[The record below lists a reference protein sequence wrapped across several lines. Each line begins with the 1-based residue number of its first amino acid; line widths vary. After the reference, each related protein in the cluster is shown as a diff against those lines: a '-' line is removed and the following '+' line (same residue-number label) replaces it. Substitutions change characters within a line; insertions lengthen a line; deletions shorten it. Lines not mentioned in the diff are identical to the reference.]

1 MSSTALKYTN
11 KLQGS
16 RILVLGA
23 STGIGF
29 CVAEAALEHGAHVII
44 SSSNQKKLDN
54 ALARLQDHARAIG
67 ISPEVLSAKTCDLA
81 NPDTMEES
89 ILSLYEFATKN
100 GKLDH
105 VALTAGDS
113 LTITALEET
122 TIQDI
127 QKATMVRFNS
137 AIILAKHLPKYI
149 NQAVKSSFTLTGGS
163 NSWRPNPQWAVIAGI
178 GGSVEAF
185 ARGAAVDLHPIRV
198 NAVQPG
204 AVHTEL
210 FDSIPKD
217 RLDAVLKSMAQ
228 DAVTNTVGSPQD
240 VAEAYMYIM
249 KDAFTTGGVVE
260 SNGGRLVGQSRAG
273 FLWEEK

>member
-11 KLQGS
+11 KLHGS
-16 RILVLGA
+16 RVLVLGA

-29 CVAEAALEHGAHVII
+29 CVAEAALEHGAYVII

-54 ALARLQDHARAIG
+54 ALARLQDNARAIG
-67 ISPEVLSAKTCDLA
+67 ISPDLLSAKTCDLA
-81 NPDTMEES
+81 NADTMEEN
-89 ILSLYEFATKN
+89 ILSLYEFATKD

-113 LTITALEET
+113 LTVMTLEET

-127 QKATMVRFNS
+127 QKASMVRFNS
-137 AIILAKHLPKYI
+137 AIIMAKHLPKYI
-149 NQAVKSSFTLTGGS
+149 NRTVKSSFTLTGGS

-217 RLDAVLKSMAQ
+217 RLDAVLRSMAQ

-240 VAEAYMYIM
+240 VAEAYIYVM

-273 FLWEEK
+273 FLWEE